1 MNIENGFLFA
11 LRVCVPAIVATE
23 NSIIDID
30 IFKKEEKTKNLRIK
44 EAFFFF
50 FIEILFSIK

>member
-11 LRVCVPAIVATE
+11 LRAGVSAIVATE

-30 IFKKEEKTKNLRIK
+30 IFKKEEKTRNLKVKGI
-44 EAFFFF
+44 FFFF
-50 FIEILFSIK
+50 FIEILFGIK

>member
-50 FIEILFSIK
+50 LLKYYSV